1 LTADSWVVSDSI
13 GRQRPT
19 CDFVDSGI
27 CTASGKGDSG
37 RLAPVTDMGW
47 SPALGPMSAVAI
59 YQPLG
64 TPAMLRD
71 IHDDL
76 DAPELEAARRAVEL
90 QMAAAA
96 LGDGIQGKF
105 RYPASRNRSPGRG
118 PESALRWH
126 SSSWCSNSG
135 PGRARDK
142 APVAGELE
150 SLVPPL
156 VRRFDFGRSDS

>member
-1 LTADSWVVSDSI
+1 
-13 GRQRPT
+13 
-19 CDFVDSGI
+19 
-27 CTASGKGDSG
+27 
-37 RLAPVTDMGW
+37 
-47 SPALGPMSAVAI
+47 MSAVAI

-76 DAPELEAARRAVEL
+76 DAPELEAARRSVEL

-96 LGDGIQGKF
+96 LGDGIQGKL

-150 SLVPPL
+150 SLVLPL
-156 VRRFDFGRSDS
+156 RSGVSILDGRIPDLMTLSTISGDQTHYDSWTLENRCP

>member
-1 LTADSWVVSDSI
+1 
-13 GRQRPT
+13 
-19 CDFVDSGI
+19 
-27 CTASGKGDSG
+27 
-37 RLAPVTDMGW
+37 
-47 SPALGPMSAVAI
+47 
-59 YQPLG
+59 
-64 TPAMLRD
+64 MLRD

-76 DAPELEAARRAVEL
+76 DAPELEAARRSVEL

-96 LGDGIQGKF
+96 LGDGIQGKL